1 MRTKRRFTTYLST
14 ILILA
19 LFFSLAIHPQ
29 VFAAQQTVSGIFDYS
44 SAHAMLDQ
52 VNASRQASGLAPLA
66 YDYNLEWFAKT
77 RAAELTILNAH
88 ERPDGTLHPYG
99 ENYSIGWSS
108 VSQAMSSFLASPSH
122 SANIFGGYSS
132 MAAAVFSSGG
142 STYWVQI
149 FASGS
154 DPGVPNGLS
163 GSSSESLKVN
173 VSDAQAGLAGN
184 YDDNLKLQVGSYIIV
199 KAGVNGQMVS
209 GSWSS
214 SDPSVATVDQNGK
227 VVGVAPGSAV
237 VTGSFGGT
245 TKTILV
251 QVGSSQGR
259 VAPQSPAVQNTP
271 QPPAASADLIPET
284 PTEGAADTTAQPSAA
299 ATESAAESASESS
312 RETQTS
318 QSEKASKKASTTTGK
333 AAGNAKKAASKTKS
347 SQAQKTDLSSAAEK
361 RTRSMVDTAGQM
373 GKGKA
378 SSPLRLALV
387 FLAGTGLVVSSLV
400 FVLSLRKNLSR

>member
-14 ILILA
+14 ILALT
-19 LFFSLAIHPQ
+19 LFFSLAIHSQ

-44 SAHAMLDQ
+44 SAHAMLEQ

-77 RAAELTILNAH
+77 RAVELTILNAH

-154 DPGVPNGLS
+154 DPGMPNGLS
-163 GSSSESLKVN
+163 GTSSESLKVN

-214 SDPSVATVDQNGK
+214 SDPSVATVDQSGK

-271 QPPAASADLIPET
+271 QPPAAGADPIPET

-312 RETQTS
+312 RKAQTS
-318 QSEKASKKASTTTGK
+318 KSEKASKKASTTDK
-333 AAGNAKKAASKTKS
+333 AAGNVKKTASRPKN
-347 SQAQKTDLSSAAEK
+347 SQTQKPNLSSAAEK

-373 GKGKA
+373 GKGRA
-378 SSPLRLALV
+378 SSFLRLALI
-387 FLAGTGLVVSSLV
+387 FLAGTGLVVSSLF
-400 FVLSLRKNLSR
+400 FVLSLRKNLSH

>member
-52 VNASRQASGLAPLA
+52 VNASRQASGLDTLA

-259 VAPQSPAVQNTP
+259 VAPQPPAAQNTP
-271 QPPAASADLIPET
+271 QPPVASADPLPET

-312 RETQTS
+312 RKAETS

-361 RTRSMVDTAGQM
+361 RTRGMVDTAGQM

>member
-14 ILILA
+14 ILALT

-44 SAHAMLDQ
+44 SAHAMLEQ

-163 GSSSESLKVN
+163 GTSSESLKVN

-214 SDPSVATVDQNGK
+214 SDPSVATVDQSGK

-271 QPPAASADLIPET
+271 QPPAASADPIPET

-299 ATESAAESASESS
+299 ATGSAAESASESS
-312 RETQTS
+312 RKAETS
-318 QSEKASKKASTTTGK
+318 KSEKASKKASTTDK
-333 AAGNAKKAASKTKS
+333 AAGNVKKTASRPKN
-347 SQAQKTDLSSAAEK
+347 SQTQKPNRSSAAEK

-373 GKGKA
+373 GKVRA
-378 SSPLRLALV
+378 SSFLRLALI
-387 FLAGTGLVVSSLV
+387 FLAGTGLVVSSLF
-400 FVLSLRKNLSR
+400 FVLSLRKNLSH

>member
-163 GSSSESLKVN
+163 GSSTESLKVN

-259 VAPQSPAVQNTP
+259 VAPQAPAVQNTP
-271 QPPAASADLIPET
+271 QPPVASADPLPET
-284 PTEGAADTTAQPSAA
+284 PTEAAKASV
-299 ATESAAESASESS
+299 AESASESS

-333 AAGNAKKAASKTKS
+333 AAGNAKKTASKTKS
-347 SQAQKTDLSSAAEK
+347 SQTQKTDLSSAAEK

-400 FVLSLRKNLSR
+400 FVLSLRKNLSH

>member
-14 ILILA
+14 ILALT

-44 SAHAMLDQ
+44 SAHAMLEQ

-108 VSQAMSSFLASPSH
+108 VPQAMSSFLASPSH

-132 MAAAVFSSGG
+132 MAAAVFSSSG

-163 GSSSESLKVN
+163 GTSSESLKVN

-214 SDPSVATVDQNGK
+214 SDPSVATVDQSGK

-237 VTGSFGGT
+237 ITGSFGGT

-271 QPPAASADLIPET
+271 QPPAASADPIPET

-312 RETQTS
+312 RKAETS
-318 QSEKASKKASTTTGK
+318 KSEKASKKASTTDK
-333 AAGNAKKAASKTKS
+333 AAGNVKKTASRPKN
-347 SQAQKTDLSSAAEK
+347 SQTQKPNLSSAAEK

-373 GKGKA
+373 GKGRA
-378 SSPLRLALV
+378 SSFLRLALI
-387 FLAGTGLVVSSLV
+387 FLAGTGLVVSSLF
-400 FVLSLRKNLSR
+400 FVLSLRKNLSH

>member
-14 ILILA
+14 ILA
-19 LFFSLAIHPQ
+19 MTLFFLLAIHHQ

-44 SAHAMLDQ
+44 SAHAMLEQ

-122 SANIFGGYSS
+122 AANIFGGYSS

-163 GSSSESLKVN
+163 GTSSESLKVN

-214 SDPSVATVDQNGK
+214 SDPSVATVDQSGK

-259 VAPQSPAVQNTP
+259 VAPQPPAVQNTP
-271 QPPAASADLIPET
+271 QPPAASADPIPET
-284 PTEGAADTTAQPSAA
+284 PTEVAADTTAQPSAA

-312 RETQTS
+312 RKAETS
-318 QSEKASKKASTTTGK
+318 KSEKASTTNR
-333 AAGNAKKAASKTKS
+333 AAGNAKKTASQPKNSQTK
-347 SQAQKTDLSSAAEK
+347 KPNLSSAAEK

-373 GKGKA
+373 GKGRA
-378 SSPLRLALV
+378 SSSLRLALI
-387 FLAGTGLVVSSLV
+387 FLAGTGLVVSSLF
-400 FVLSLRKNLSR
+400 FVLSLRKNLSH

>member
-14 ILILA
+14 ILALT

-29 VFAAQQTVSGIFDYS
+29 VFATQQTVSGIFDYS
-44 SAHAMLDQ
+44 SAHAMLEQ

-99 ENYSIGWSS
+99 ENYNIGWSS

-163 GSSSESLKVN
+163 GTSSESLKVN

-214 SDPSVATVDQNGK
+214 SDPSVATVDQSGK

-271 QPPAASADLIPET
+271 QPPAASADPIPET

-299 ATESAAESASESS
+299 ATESAAESASEST
-312 RETQTS
+312 RKAQTS
-318 QSEKASKKASTTTGK
+318 KSEKASKKASTTDK
-333 AAGNAKKAASKTKS
+333 AAVNVKKTASRPKN
-347 SQAQKTDLSSAAEK
+347 SQTQKPNLSSAAEK

-373 GKGKA
+373 GKGRA
-378 SSPLRLALV
+378 SSFLRLALI
-387 FLAGTGLVVSSLV
+387 FLTGTGLVVSSLF
-400 FVLSLRKNLSR
+400 FVLSLRKNLSH

>member
-29 VFAAQQTVSGIFDYS
+29 MFAAQQTVSGVFDYS

-163 GSSSESLKVN
+163 GSSTESLKVN

-259 VAPQSPAVQNTP
+259 VAPQPPAVQNTP
-271 QPPAASADLIPET
+271 QPPVASADPLPET
-284 PTEGAADTTAQPSAA
+284 PTEGASDTTAEPSETVA
-299 ATESAAESASESS
+299 ESAAESASESS
-312 RETQTS
+312 RKAETS

>member
-14 ILILA
+14 ILALT

-29 VFAAQQTVSGIFDYS
+29 VFATQQTVSGIFDYS
-44 SAHAMLDQ
+44 SAHAMLEQ

-163 GSSSESLKVN
+163 GTSSESLKVN

-184 YDDNLKLQVGSYIIV
+184 YDDNLKLQGGSYIIV

-214 SDPSVATVDQNGK
+214 SDPSVATVDQSGK

-271 QPPAASADLIPET
+271 QPPAASADPIPET

-299 ATESAAESASESS
+299 ATESAAESASEST
-312 RETQTS
+312 RKAQTS
-318 QSEKASKKASTTTGK
+318 KSEKASKKASTTDK
-333 AAGNAKKAASKTKS
+333 AAVNVKKTASRPKN
-347 SQAQKTDLSSAAEK
+347 SQTQKPNLSSAAEK

-373 GKGKA
+373 GKGRA
-378 SSPLRLALV
+378 SSFLRLALI
-387 FLAGTGLVVSSLV
+387 FLAGTGLVVSSLF
-400 FVLSLRKNLSR
+400 FVLSLRKNLSH

>member
-44 SAHAMLDQ
+44 SAHAMLEQ

-163 GSSSESLKVN
+163 GTSSESLKVN

-214 SDPSVATVDQNGK
+214 SDPSVATVDQSGK

-271 QPPAASADLIPET
+271 QPPAASADPIPET

-312 RETQTS
+312 RKAETS

>member
-14 ILILA
+14 ILALT
-19 LFFSLAIHPQ
+19 LFFSLAIHSQ

-44 SAHAMLDQ
+44 SAHAMLEQ

-163 GSSSESLKVN
+163 GTSSESLKVN

-214 SDPSVATVDQNGK
+214 SDLSVATVDQSGK

-237 VTGSFGGT
+237 ITGSFGGT

-271 QPPAASADLIPET
+271 QPPAASADPIPET

-299 ATESAAESASESS
+299 ATESAAESASEST
-312 RETQTS
+312 RKAETS
-318 QSEKASKKASTTTGK
+318 KSEKASKKASTTDK
-333 AAGNAKKAASKTKS
+333 AAGNAKKTASRPKN
-347 SQAQKTDLSSAAEK
+347 SQTQKPNLSSAAEK

-373 GKGKA
+373 GKGRA
-378 SSPLRLALV
+378 SSFLRLALI
-387 FLAGTGLVVSSLV
+387 FLAGTGLVVSSLF
-400 FVLSLRKNLSR
+400 FVLSLRKNLSH